1 MNIRNSGKIPD
12 IIKKLAAL
20 AAALSIAL
28 CAGCS
33 GGTGD
38 TDDSSGYESSVDSET
53 HIPVEDSSGSSDASS
68 SQGASSG
75 AASSSSD
82 ASGGSSVLGI
92 SESGSGDSSGQSG
105 ENSSQTVSS
114 VTSDPTSEPTSQPDP
129 PPVIVVPTIIN
140 PSSPGTM
147 TASGAD
153 GVIDYSNASQGYV
166 SARYTGSN
174 PKVKL
179 QVQCNG
185 RKENH
190 DIPSNG
196 TTVYIPLIFGS
207 GSYTLYL
214 GENISGTSNY
224 AEVAM
229 VENINVS
236 LDSTLSTYL
245 YPNMYANYAQS
256 SDCVY
261 KAAEVCA
268 GKTSDIE
275 KIAAVFGWVTS
286 NVTYDH
292 NLATTVQKGY
302 VPDPNRTYSSR
313 KGICFDYASLMCAM
327 LRSQSIPTRLVVGNA
342 SPDIYHAWNEVYTEE
357 TGWITPELLLKN
369 AGYNIVDS
377 TFYASAGNKSQIA
390 SYISNSVNYQALH
403 YY

>member
-1 MNIRNSGKIPD
+1 MNIRNSGKIPEH
-12 IIKKLAAL
+12 IKKLL
-20 AAALSIAL
+20 AAALALSITL

-38 TDDSSGYESSVDSET
+38 TDDSSVYESSVDSET
-53 HIPVEDSSGSSDASS
+53 HIPVEDSSGSSDSS
-68 SQGASSG
+68 SSGGASSG

-82 ASGGSSVLGI
+82 TSGGSSVLGI
-92 SESGSGDSSGQSG
+92 SESNSGDSSGQAG
-105 ENSSQTVSS
+105 ESSSQTVSS
-114 VTSDPTSEPTSQPDP
+114 ETSELTSEPTSQPDP
-129 PPVIVVPTIIN
+129 PPVVVVPTVIS
-140 PSSPGTM
+140 PSSPGTR
-147 TASGAD
+147 TAIGAN
-153 GVIDYSNASQGYV
+153 GVIDYSNASQGYI

-179 QVQCNG
+179 QVSCNG
-185 RKENH
+185 GKEPH

-207 GSYTLYL
+207 GTYTAYL
-214 GENISGTSNY
+214 GEHIAGTTRY
-224 AEVAM
+224 AEVAS
-229 VENINVS
+229 VDFNVS
-236 LDSTLSTYL
+236 LDSSLSTYL
-245 YPNMYANYAQS
+245 YPNMYANYSQS

-261 KAAEVCA
+261 KAAELCA

-292 NLATTVQKGY
+292 DLAKTVQTGY
-302 VPDPNRTYSSR
+302 VPDPNRTYSKR
-313 KGICFDYASLMCAM
+313 TGICFDYASLMCAM

-342 SPDIYHAWNEVYTEE
+342 SPDIWHAWNEVYTEE

-390 SYISNSVNYQALH
+390 SYISNSVNYQAVH